1 MNISQTGIDLLKHF
15 EGCEL
20 EAYQDSV
27 GVWTIGYGHTKD
39 VEKGMKITQELAE
52 HMLKEELEG
61 EYEGYINDIPDV
73 PLTQCQ
79 FDALVCWVYNLGP
92 TNLRSSTM
100 LKELNAGNYDLVPFQ
115 MKRWDKAGGKTLLG
129 LTRRRNAE
137 ALLFKD
143 ENWEDYLE
151 KEAD

>member
-1 MNISQTGIDLLKHF
+1 MQLSKTGIELLQHF

-20 EAYQDSV
+20 KAYQDSV
-27 GVWTIGYGHTKD
+27 GVWTIGYGHTKGIY
-39 VEKGMKITQELAE
+39 EGLEITQSEAEKMLIDELP
-52 HMLKEELEG
+52 
-61 EYEGYINDIPDV
+61 EYEGYITDKVGPM
-73 PLTQCQ
+73 LQQ
-79 FDALVCWVYNLGP
+79 HEFDALVCWVYNLGP
-92 TNLRSSTM
+92 TNLSSSTM
-100 LKELNAGNYDLVPFQ
+100 LKKLNAGEFKEVPFQ

-151 KEAD
+151 VEA

>member
-61 EYEGYINDIPDV
+61 EYEGYINEIPDV
-73 PLTQCQ
+73 P
-79 FDALVCWVYNLGP
+79 
-92 TNLRSSTM
+92 
-100 LKELNAGNYDLVPFQ
+100 
-115 MKRWDKAGGKTLLG
+115 
-129 LTRRRNAE
+129 
-137 ALLFKD
+137 
-143 ENWEDYLE
+143 
-151 KEAD
+151 